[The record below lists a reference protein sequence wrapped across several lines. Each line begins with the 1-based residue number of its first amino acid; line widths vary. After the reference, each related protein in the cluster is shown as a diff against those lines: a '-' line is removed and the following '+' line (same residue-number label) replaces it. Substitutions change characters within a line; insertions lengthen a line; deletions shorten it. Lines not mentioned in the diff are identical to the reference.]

1 MDTASISPPP
11 THDWHPAELFEPRQA
26 SRTDDSHDV
35 DNKRRAGA
43 PRYAIIILN
52 QPLADNLDRVKH
64 LWDHA
69 CIRVAADGGA
79 NRLYHVG
86 GQRGDAFFDALDAI
100 VGDLDSLAADARRY
114 YEARRGPDGQPTR
127 ILRDPDQE
135 STDFGKAV
143 AYVRAWHRE
152 QHKGD
157 GAPLD
162 LVVVGGL
169 GGRVDQAL
177 SLIHHLHL
185 FQAGGDDRRD
195 GEGRTAREAGPSGRV
210 YLFSGDSLTFLLRAG
225 RHRIRVRS
233 PADAEDG
240 GGEKSGEKSGDVFG
254 KHVGILPVGEPSRV
268 TTRGLEW
275 DVTDWETRFGGRVS
289 TSNHILP
296 ETEVVE
302 VETTKDV
309 VWTMALRGVEGS

>member
-1 MDTASISPPP
+1 MATATLSPE
-11 THDWHPAELFEPRQA
+11 HKFDWNPLKLLRP
-26 SRTDDSHDV
+26 
-35 DNKRRAGA
+35 RRALHAKDSSNVNDDERKAGVS
-43 PRYAIIILN
+43 RYAVIVLN
-52 QPLADNLDRVKH
+52 QPLSDNLDLVKT

-86 GQRGDAFFDALDAI
+86 GQRGDTSFDALDVI
-100 VGDLDSLAADARRY
+100 IGDLDSLAEDTRHY
-114 YEARRGPDGQPTR
+114 YESRNNTNPGGQQTR
-127 ILRDPDQE
+127 IIRDPDQE

-143 AYVRAWHRE
+143 AYIRAWHQE
-152 QHKGD
+152 QQKVQGGD
-157 GAPLD
+157 DTPLD
-162 LVVVGGL
+162 IVAVGGL

-177 SLIHHLHL
+177 SQIHHLYL
-185 FQAGGDDRRD
+185 FQAGGDEQSESQ
-195 GEGRTAREAGPSGRV
+195 GEMAYAAGRV
-210 YLFSGDSLTFLLRAG
+210 YLFSGHSLTFLLRAG
-225 RHRIRVRS
+225 RHRIQVRNT
-233 PADAEDG
+233 AQD
-240 GGEKSGEKSGDVFG
+240 EKDDRDENNEVFG
-254 KHVGILPVGEPSRV
+254 KHVGILPIGELSRI

-302 VETTKDV
+302 VETTRDV